1 MYKQK
6 TPVYKTIGTYVQ
18 IKDTCLQ
25 NNRDIC
31 TNKRNIKRTKPY
43 IQNACHPS

>member
-18 IKDTCLQ
+18 TKDTCLQ

-31 TNKRNIKRTKPY
+31 TNKRHMFTK
-43 IQNACHPS
+43 Q